1 MANTEKI
8 KTEVNGKEAGEA
20 TVTETIAPENQSV
33 EAPKKD
39 GKLKKIGQ
47 AIWNN
52 RGKIGVV
59 VGSGL
64 MFLAMCLLGK
74 DNGSDVSD
82 SDEGPTE

>member
-1 MANTEKI
+1 MANEEI

-20 TVTETIAPENQSV
+20 TVTDMTASENQTV

-39 GKLKKIGQ
+39 SKLKKIGQ
-47 AIWNN
+47 TIWNN

-64 MFLAMCLLGK
+64 TFLAMCLLGR
-74 DNGSDVSD
+74 DDSGDISD